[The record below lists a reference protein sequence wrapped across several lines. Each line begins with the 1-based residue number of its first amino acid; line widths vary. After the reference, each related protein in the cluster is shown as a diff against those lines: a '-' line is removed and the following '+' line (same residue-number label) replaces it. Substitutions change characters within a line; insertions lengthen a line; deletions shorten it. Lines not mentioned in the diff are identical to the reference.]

1 MKTKSFWLA
10 WDKHLTLSSCKW
22 LSSWTCH
29 LTLSCCKCVGCWTC
43 SLLPHEKG
51 QHHVAQPAGEDA
63 SDWSLSYSCDW
74 YIDKLELGEH
84 IRLQTHLAQRH
95 STTLP
100 TTKLHLHEGQED
112 HKRTQHCES
121 HNQLTQRHSRKLLT
135 QSCIFMWEQNN
146 SSTWYI

>member
-1 MKTKSFWLA
+1 MNTKSFWLA

-95 STTLP
+95 STSYP
-100 TTKLHLHEGQED
+100 TTKLHLHEEQED
-112 HKRTQHCES
+112 HKKNTALWITQPADPEA
-121 HNQLTQRHSRKLLT
+121 Q
-135 QSCIFMWEQNN
+135 QN
-146 SSTWYI
+146 TPCTELHFYVGTK